1 MLLNKKKIPMI
12 LIFFKNNL
20 SNYLFGDNFC
30 VDGKTNKN
38 CYDDTITGDETH
50 LNKLIQ
56 HYIFSQKNELD
67 KKLSIKINKKN
78 RQKN

>member
-1 MLLNKKKIPMI
+1 LDKKNDELMLLNKKNSNDFNF
-12 LIFFKNNL
+12 FFKNNL

-56 HYIFSQKNELD
+56 HYIFSQK
-67 KKLSIKINKKN
+67 K
-78 RQKN
+78 